1 MTKEKHSKL
10 VIEEKV
16 KAKFH
21 MSDLNISMDVG
32 FIYYD
37 RNGFWKWGIETMSC
51 VVAIVIFE
59 RL

>member
-1 MTKEKHSKL
+1 MIKEKYLKF

-16 KAKFH
+16 KVKFY
-21 MSDLNISMDVG
+21 MFDLNISMDVG

-37 RNGFWKWGIETMSC
+37 RNGFWKWGIEIMSC
-51 VVAIVIFE
+51 VVVIVIFE